1 MNNTFAQDVEKG
13 LESNPKFLSSK
24 YFYDA
29 IGDQLFVKIMQLPE
43 YYLTNCELEIFQ
55 NQSDEIIKAFEIEN
69 ESFEIYELGA
79 GDGTKT
85 IELLKEIK
93 DKNFRFIPID
103 ISPDALNT
111 LSMKLKE
118 VLPELQFEGRQGEYF
133 EILNTLKGTDKKII
147 LFLGSNIG
155 NLNDNEARSFI
166 CNIASKMND
175 GDMFFLGVD
184 LKKSKDIILPA
195 YNDSQ
200 GITSDFN
207 LNLLDRINREL
218 GGNFDKKRFSHLAE
232 YDEEVGVAYSYLQS
246 EKDLKVYIE
255 SLDKTFD
262 FKKGERIHTE
272 ISRKYDEQILNKII
286 TGSGLKINKL
296 FYDSRKYFCNALF
309 EKRTSTID

>member
-1 MNNTFAQDVEKG
+1 MDNTFSKDVEKG
-13 LESNPKFLSSK
+13 LESDPKFLSSK

-55 NQSDEIIKAFEIEN
+55 NQSDEIIRAFEIEN
-69 ESFEIYELGA
+69 ETFEIYELGA

-85 IELLKEIK
+85 IELLKAIK
-93 DKNFRFIPID
+93 DKNFRFVPID
-103 ISPDALNT
+103 ISSDALKN
-111 LSMKLKE
+111 LSEKLE
-118 VLPELQFEGRQGEYF
+118 NEIPDIQFEGRQGEYF

-155 NLNDNEARSFI
+155 NLNDKEARSFI

-200 GITSDFN
+200 GITRDFN
-207 LNLLDRINREL
+207 LNLLERINREL
-218 GGNFDKKRFSHLAE
+218 GGNFDTRYFSHQPQ

-246 EKDLKVYIE
+246 EKDQEVYIE

-262 FKKGERIHTE
+262 FRKGERIHTE
-272 ISRKYDEQILNKII
+272 ISRKYDEHILNKII
-286 TGSGLKINKL
+286 TGSGLKINNL
-296 FYDSRKYFCNALF
+296 FYDNRKYFCNALF
-309 EKRTSTID
+309 EKQTSRIY